1 LEEIKKES
9 AQGKAGF
16 ERALSRLR
24 RFLTD
29 ERENE

>member
-1 LEEIKKES
+1 MEAIKKES

-16 ERALSRLR
+16 ERALGRLR

-29 ERENE
+29 ERKI